1 MGSVGETDKWDNTPH
16 SKKHAP
22 HTCTALLHAHACC
35 AAEATIAFHRPVPRP
50 RKDHLQ
56 SVSRLTI
63 LSYPICAEL
72 VVAVAYRR
80 AMVLCRTA
88 QQSQAQADYLC
99 HAGGGP
105 SAVQEEAS
113 DQGAAAV

>member
-72 VVAVAYRR
+72 VVAVVYPR
-80 AMVLCRTA
+80 AMGAVSHGTAVAGAGRLPMPCRRR
-88 QQSQAQADYLC
+88 
-99 HAGGGP
+99 P
-105 SAVQEEAS
+105 SAVQEKAS

>member
-1 MGSVGETDKWDNTPH
+1 MSTRSRDQATDVALCNKAIRRGGVVVWMWVGSVGETVKWDNTPH

-22 HTCTALLHAHACC
+22 HTCTALLQAHACC

-56 SVSRLTI
+56 SVGRLTI

-72 VVAVAYRR
+72 VV
-80 AMVLCRTA
+80 
-88 QQSQAQADYLC
+88 Q
-99 HAGGGP
+99 
-105 SAVQEEAS
+105 
-113 DQGAAAV
+113 